1 MAAAF
6 NPNVRVLDRAVSRL
20 EKKIEHGADYF
31 ISQPVYSKEKIVE
44 IYEATKH
51 LKTPVYIGIMPLTS
65 FRGAEFLHYEVPG
78 IKLSDEV
85 LQRMKACQ
93 GDKVRE
99 AEEGVSIAKELLDT
113 AVKYFNGIYLIT
125 PFLRYEMT
133 VQLMQYIKQ
142 LDEQNKGVK
151 VNA

>member
-1 MAAAF
+1 
-6 NPNVRVLDRAVSRL
+6 
-20 EKKIEHGADYF
+20 
-31 ISQPVYSKEKIVE
+31 
-44 IYEATKH
+44 
-51 LKTPVYIGIMPLTS
+51 
-65 FRGAEFLHYEVPG
+65 
-78 IKLSDEV
+78 V

-142 LDEQNKGVK
+142 LDEQNKGVQ

>member
-1 MAAAF
+1 MQL
-6 NPNVRVLDRAVSRL
+6 VRL

-51 LKTPVYIGIMPLTS
+51 LEAPIYIGIMPLTS
-65 FRGAEFLHYEVPG
+65 FRSAEFLHHEVPG

-85 LQRMKACQ
+85 LERMKACQ

-99 AEEGVSIAKELLDT
+99 AEEGRCNCKRIA
-113 AVKYFNGIYLIT
+113 
-125 PFLRYEMT
+125 RYSSEI
-133 VQLMQYIKQ
+133 L
-142 LDEQNKGVK
+142 
-151 VNA
+151 